1 MKKFLYIFS
10 VLLLAFSIIK
20 PVFANEENFSKDL
33 IISDYT
39 EEENV
44 LVLDDSMTNSE
55 QKTIIDE
62 YLANPELESLIV
74 VNASELLEE
83 HVHSEDINPRAR
95 LGVNMYKV
103 NNIRNGSYVT
113 GTSAIAIA
121 IGEPG
126 VTIGISQTKKVATT
140 ISSSFGAS
148 NSALTASLGWDV
160 TKSESVSISGSVK
173 VPNTVNG
180 KKVAKLAFEAYPVYK
195 TKKFDVHKMP
205 WYSIYW
211 NLEGTGTAKKA
222 YGVEYKKT
230 YTYK

>member
-10 VLLLAFSIIK
+10 VLLLAINIIK

-44 LVLDDSMTNSE
+44 LVIDDSMTNSE
-55 QKTIIDE
+55 QKAIIDE
-62 YLANPELESLIV
+62 FLANPELESLIV
-74 VNASELLEE
+74 LNASELLED
-83 HVHSEDINPRAR
+83 HVPYDDIKPKAR

-103 NNIRNGSYVT
+103 NNIRNGNDVIGS
-113 GTSAIAIA
+113 SAIVTA

-126 VTIGISQTKKVATT
+126 VTIGISQTKSVATT
-140 ISSSFGAS
+140 ISSSYGAS

-160 TKSESVSISGSVK
+160 TKSESVSISGSVT

-180 KKVAKLAFEAYPVYK
+180 KKAAKLALKAYPVFK
-195 TKKFDVHKMP
+195 TKKYDVLKMP

-211 NLEGTGTAKKA
+211 SLEGTGTAKKA

>member
-1 MKKFLYIFS
+1 MKKFLYTFL
-10 VLLLAFSIIK
+10 VLLLAFDFIK
-20 PVFANEENFSKDL
+20 PVFANEENLSKDC
-33 IISDYT
+33 ISHNYI
-39 EEENV
+39 EGENV
-44 LVLDDSMTNSE
+44 LVIDDSMTNSE
-55 QKTIIDE
+55 KKSRIDE
-62 YLANPELESLIV
+62 YLADPALESLIV
-74 VNASELLEE
+74 LNASELLEE
-83 HVHSEDINPRAR
+83 HVPYENINPKAR
-95 LGVNMYKV
+95 LGINMYKV
-103 NNIRNGSYVT
+103 NNIRNGNYVT
-113 GTSAIAIA
+113 GTSVIAIA

-126 VTIGISQTKKVATT
+126 ITIGISQTKKVATT
-140 ISSSFGAS
+140 ISSSYGAS
-148 NSALTASLGWDV
+148 NSVLTASLGWDV

-222 YGVEYKKT
+222 SGVEYKKS